1 MGVPMVST
9 HGCYARRKFGSAI
22 FYPTLILPTLNRI
35 KRKKI
40 SVQVRATG
48 AMDLTLRQPVKGRK
62 RGGAIRV
69 GEMERDCL
77 ISHGAAYN
85 LKDRLLDCSD
95 ISQVSSKSFLSSLL
109 TSY

>member
-1 MGVPMVST
+1 MGLPA
-9 HGCYARRKFGSAI
+9 CYIDDFFPLHLFLVAI
-22 FYPTLILPTLNRI
+22 ICASFQVCKSCFLYSI
-35 KRKKI
+35 
-40 SVQVRATG
+40 QVRATG

-95 ISQVSSKSFLSSLL
+95 SSQVGS
-109 TSY
+109 